1 MMLRIKWLNNFNVT
15 FPSSASILGLEG
27 YTPEKKYIIIV
38 VLLMMVVV
46 VMMVAVS
53 DEMMMW
59 VYPKNICI
67 NILIVDPISIAAL

>member
-1 MMLRIKWLNNFNVT
+1 M
-15 FPSSASILGLEG
+15 
-27 YTPEKKYIIIV
+27 V
-38 VLLMMVVV
+38 VLLLLLMMVGV

-67 NILIVDPISIAAL
+67 NILIVDSISIAAL

>member
-1 MMLRIKWLNNFNVT
+1 M
-15 FPSSASILGLEG
+15 
-27 YTPEKKYIIIV
+27 V
-38 VLLMMVVV
+38 VVVVVVVVLLLMMVVV

-67 NILIVDPISIAAL
+67 NILIVDSISIAAIKLACQSFTYYYPIQRTVYPIRTLVG

>member
-1 MMLRIKWLNNFNVT
+1 MVV
-15 FPSSASILGLEG
+15 
-27 YTPEKKYIIIV
+27 V
-38 VLLMMVVV
+38 VLLLMM

-67 NILIVDPISIAAL
+67 NILIVDSISIAAIKLACQSFTYLPTYPIQRTPYIPLLGESDKKN